1 MKLTSIALA
10 LFAFSTTLCS
20 ATTYTFDVTARVDG
34 AFLRN
39 PAENAQVVKGGDL
52 NVRMTYSFPPS
63 RQFGGDY
70 LYNPGLETLTLTTP
84 QGYRLVL
91 DNRLVSIASIGTTDF
106 FTVQS
111 FLSEDPNG
119 WNFAMDINATGW
131 RNGDTS
137 LPTMFPSTFD
147 SAFLTAYFLDEQDQ
161 IQGIDAT
168 ILSVTPATVP
178 LPASGLLFASA
189 GLMIVW
195 RQRKTARL
203 QRRNASLI
211 CA

>member
-10 LFAFSTTLCS
+10 VFVFSTTLCS
-20 ATTYTFDVTARVDG
+20 ATTYTFDITARVDG

-39 PAENAQVVKGGDL
+39 PSENAQVVKGGDL
-52 NVRMTYSFPPS
+52 NVRVTYSIPPS
-63 RQFGGDY
+63 QQFGSDY
-70 LYNPGLETLTLTTP
+70 FYNPGLETLTLTTP

-91 DNRLVSIASIGTTDF
+91 NNRLVSIASIGTTDF

-119 WNFAMDINATGW
+119 WNFAMDIIATGW

-137 LPTMFPSTFD
+137 LPTAFPSSFD
-147 SAFLTAYFLDEQDQ
+147 SAFLSAYFLDEGDT

-168 ILSVTPATVP
+168 IISISPAIVP
-178 LPASGLLFASA
+178 LPATGTLLVSA
-189 GLMIVW
+189 AMLTLW
-195 RQRKTARL
+195 RRRKTI
-203 QRRNASLI
+203 QTS
-211 CA
+211 C